1 MNTENAITFSGKRN
15 SSPCPPPRGGQGEAA
30 SKLAVPI
37 RTYLKQYAPSCP
49 ASFSLSLAQILR
61 LHPKNKNQ
69 MHFSGEY
76 K

>member
-1 MNTENAITFSGKRN
+1 MNTENAIAFSGKRN
-15 SSPCPPPRGGQGEAA
+15 LWPNTALSASGG
-30 SKLAVPI
+30 LAVPI
-37 RTYLKQYAPSCP
+37 LTYLKQYAPSCP
-49 ASFSLSLAQILR
+49 AGFSLSLAQTLR